1 MNRRSWVPFASLLT
15 IAFSACIENPDQGT
29 GDRVEQTGESSE
41 AIRGAGINNTYLV
54 TMARQP
60 TGAEIIYWNSVQD
73 FQVNDVIRF
82 HAQWLQS
89 AAGTADRAGVINRV
103 YAAAY
108 LRSPNSC
115 EFDYW
120 NNFIITTTTLPTYR
134 DLARYLANYAQS
146 NFYPIMGTFTY
157 WDYGSAVGF
166 YTNVRNTYSVPG
178 C

>member
-1 MNRRSWVPFASLLT
+1 MKRRSWLLFASLLT
-15 IAFSACIENPDQGT
+15 IALGACIENPDKDT
-29 GDRVEQTGESSE
+29 GDGVEQTRESSD
-41 AIRGAGINNTYLV
+41 AIRGAGINDTYLV

-60 TGAEIIYWNSVQD
+60 TGAEIAYWSSVQD
-73 FQVNDVIRF
+73 FQVNDVIKF

-89 AAGTADRAGVINRV
+89 PAGATDRGDVINRV

-120 NNFIITTTTLPTYR
+120 NNYIITTATLPTYR
-134 DLARYLANYAQS
+134 DLARYLVNYAQS